1 MIKNLPVMHKTWV
14 QSLCE
19 EDPQEKGM
27 ATHSSILAWRIPWTE
42 EPGGLQSMGSQ
53 GVRHNWANNTF
64 TFTIFPLLVQAL
76 GWKWWKMQNLG
87 ASNLECGLPTWLSG
101 RDSTYQPRSHRMW
114 VQSQGWEDPLGEEMA
129 TLSSILTWKIPWT
142 EEPVGLQSIGLQRVG
157 HNWAYTQLR
166 VSWQVHV
173 WLAEGWGSLKAKV
186 TGAQSCPTLW
196 DPWTAQS
203 MEFSRPEYWS
213 G

>member
-1 MIKNLPVMHKTWV
+1 MVKNLPVMRETWV

-27 ATHSSILAWRIPWTE
+27 VTHSSILAWRIPWTE

-64 TFTIFPLLVQAL
+64 TIFPLLIQAL
-76 GWKWWKMQNLG
+76 GWKWWKIQTLG
-87 ASNLECGLPTWLSG
+87 ASNLECGLPTGLSG
-101 RDSTYQPRSHRMW
+101 RDSTYQRRRHRIW
-114 VQSQGWEDPLGEEMA
+114 VQSQGWEDPLGE
-129 TLSSILTWKIPWT
+129 
-142 EEPVGLQSIGLQRVG
+142 SIGLQRVR
-157 HNWAYTQLR
+157 HSWAHTQLR
-166 VSWQVHV
+166 MPWQVRV

-196 DPWTAQS
+196 DPWTVQS
-203 MEFSRPEYWS
+203 MGFSRPEYWS